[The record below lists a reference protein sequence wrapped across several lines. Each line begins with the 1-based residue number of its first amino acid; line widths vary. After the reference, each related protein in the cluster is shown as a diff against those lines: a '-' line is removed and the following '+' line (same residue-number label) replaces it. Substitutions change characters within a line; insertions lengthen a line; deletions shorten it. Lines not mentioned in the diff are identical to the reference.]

1 MTKLLAKIEDIV
13 PAELENVTSESIVE
27 SRRVTVST
35 AIEQLRTK
43 REQITELDNAI
54 AATIQ
59 IESELEAEIC
69 DADTYQS
76 TLSEC
81 IAFLAEFIRKAN
93 GPPSAPVSTSTRP
106 PSTDRD
112 HPPILESSTGSTE
125 EPVRVTS
132 KVTPP
137 DATDPPAATNGTERV
152 TDTNLPERGT
162 YHNYSRLPKLVLLT
176 FSGEPLQ

>member
-1 MTKLLAKIEDIV
+1 MEELQCLRARRRGFKASVTKLLAKIEDIV
-13 PAELENVTSESIVE
+13 PAELENVTSESIAE

-76 TLSEC
+76 TLSER

-93 GPPSAPVSTSTRP
+93 RPPSAPVSASLDGPRSP
-106 PSTDRD
+106 
-112 HPPILESSTGSTE
+112 
-125 EPVRVTS
+125 
-132 KVTPP
+132 
-137 DATDPPAATNGTERV
+137 
-152 TDTNLPERGT
+152 TNLREQYRLNRGT
-162 YHNYSRLPKLVLLT
+162 RESD
-176 FSGEPLQ
+176 